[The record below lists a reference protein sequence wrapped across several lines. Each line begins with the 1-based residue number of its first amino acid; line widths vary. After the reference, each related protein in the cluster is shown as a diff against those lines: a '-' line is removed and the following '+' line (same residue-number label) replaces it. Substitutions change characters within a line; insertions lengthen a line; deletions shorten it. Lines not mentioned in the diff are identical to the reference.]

1 MKQVIIEPFL
11 FQKLREEFLTMNG
24 EEAAALEGGEGSD
37 EEDTTFKKMLRSK
50 ITVHSS

>member
-1 MKQVIIEPFL
+1 
-11 FQKLREEFLTMNG
+11 MNG

-50 ITVHSS
+50 IKQHFIVNFLHPG

>member
-1 MKQVIIEPFL
+1 
-11 FQKLREEFLTMNG
+11 MNG

-50 ITVHSS
+50 IRPKIKKIVFQVTRLCLIFAPTLKF